1 MGFIRN
7 LWKYFKRQS
16 GNDWHFFIEK
26 NTKTRLII
34 TLKTL
39 RLRRSIVRGSI
50 LIIKLLLQTMNI
62 KEKFR
67 FKVKVLLEQK
77 LMICLI
83 ILAKSHLVI

>member
-1 MGFIRN
+1 MCLLCRCIKSNIRIV
-7 LWKYFKRQS
+7 LFTSIFK
-16 GNDWHFFIEK
+16 IEK
-26 NTKTRLII
+26 L
-34 TLKTL
+34 LFM
-39 RLRRSIVRGSI
+39 RSIVSGSI

-77 LMICLI
+77 LIICLI